1 MFLWSYIPELWDHL
15 LAGGP
20 QANLFVPQVPDFLK
34 GWTHRADVKIKG
46 ETRVQVQAPRR
57 WVGGVLVSG
66 NEGLGPR
73 VWVKTQAPP
82 SLAGA
87 V

>member
-1 MFLWSYIPELWDHL
+1 M
-15 LAGGP
+15 
-20 QANLFVPQVPDFLK
+20 
-34 GWTHRADVKIKG
+34 KIKG